1 MMRLT
6 RTGFTMCPRDIQRA
20 TVQGSWS
27 PRRLVLESNNPPM
40 NTNHAT
46 WLKMNRPAPCR
57 TKFLRLVALLIGCSL
72 ALPWQVPLAAHRGS
86 DSATTQCTSTRLVVA
101 TQQPAGAQV
110 APEPRVQIAPKHRP
124 RVIVVQPVI
133 LCNDDGSTPA
143 VHAFPK
149 RLIDRVYTKAKL
161 ELLYLQPRRWHH
173 GKARRGEITQ
183 QQIIRDGRHQ
193 GIISP
198 DKRIV
203 TLLFAS
209 ATDRK
214 KGPSGHGQQGG
225 SICFVRLGPSD
236 RQADPLQQAF
246 VVAHELGHCLN
257 LRPVVN
263 DPAVP
268 NVTANLQGEGAIRER
283 LATTGL
289 HDTQRDTVLRSPLVM
304 DRLRFYTLA
313 EAQEQIVDET
323 WEPYITGATDDM
335 LRFSIGLA
343 ADDPLPQQ
351 PQTRR
356 RFAEQK
362 YTDKVLDFTAG
373 EKTLL
378 TGMVQRLQALIGS
391 SWPGVPRLPWHFVK
405 VDGTFCKGMA
415 HTRGLSIFLS
425 GRYLEKMSS
434 DANFGLKLLLHEK
447 LHIIQ
452 RLNRKSFKPLY
463 QAYGFSPVTLKKGE
477 LKRLNAAQNPDALN
491 VAWAIRSGDALT
503 LLITTL
509 ARDTEGSI
517 QFREEY
523 RTLEKHPDG
532 CWTIG
537 AVREKDKP
545 FQHWHAS
552 FPFRVGHDH
561 PNEVSAYLSGLLLES
576 DHLKTLNRDLTAA
589 QTDRLAQ
596 TRNAFRNILRL
607 IGDEN
612 RNASKPSADRHPKI
626 SLQAP

>member
-1 MMRLT
+1 
-6 RTGFTMCPRDIQRA
+6 
-20 TVQGSWS
+20 
-27 PRRLVLESNNPPM
+27 M

-46 WLKMNRPAPCR
+46 WLKVNRPGPCR
-57 TKFLRLVALLIGCSL
+57 TGFPRLVTLLVGCSL
-72 ALPWQVPLAAHRGS
+72 GLPCQVSLAAHRCS
-86 DSATTQCTSTRLVVA
+86 DSATTQHTSTRPVVA
-101 TQQPAGAQV
+101 RQPPPSA
-110 APEPRVQIAPKHRP
+110 QIASEPGVPIASEHRP

-133 LCNDDGSTPA
+133 LCNDDGSTAA

-161 ELLYLQPRRWHH
+161 ELLYLEPLRWHH

-183 QQIIRDGRHQ
+183 QQIIRAGRHQ
-193 GIISP
+193 GIISS
-198 DKRIV
+198 DKRII

-209 ATDRK
+209 ITDTK

-236 RQADPLQQAF
+236 RPADPLQQAF
-246 VVAHELGHCLN
+246 IVAHELGHCLN
-257 LRPVVN
+257 LRHVVD

-268 NVTANLQGEGAIRER
+268 NVTANLQGQGAIHER
-283 LATTGL
+283 LAITGL

-304 DRLRFYTLA
+304 ERLRFYTLA

-356 RFAEQK
+356 RFAQQQ
-362 YTDKVLDFTAG
+362 YADKVLDFTPG
-373 EKTLL
+373 EKTLV
-378 TGMVQRLQALIGS
+378 TGLVQRLQALIGS
-391 SWPGVPRLPWHFVK
+391 SWPGVARLPWHFVK

-425 GRYLEKMSS
+425 GRYLERMST
-434 DANFGLKLLLHEK
+434 DATFGLKLLLHEK
-447 LHIIQ
+447 LHVIQ
-452 RLNRKSFKPLY
+452 RLNRKSFETLY
-463 QAYGFSPVTLKKGE
+463 QAYGFAPVTLVKGE
-477 LKRLNAAQNPDALN
+477 VKRLNAAQNPDALN
-491 VAWAIRSGDALT
+491 VAWAIQSGDALT
-503 LLITTL
+503 LLITIL
-509 ARDTEGSI
+509 ARDAEGI
-517 QFREEY
+517 LQFREEY
-523 RTLEKHPDG
+523 RTLHKQPDG
-532 CWTIG
+532 SCTIG
-537 AVREKDKP
+537 AVRKKDGP

-576 DHLKTLNRDLTAA
+576 DHLKTLERKLTAA
-589 QTDRLAQ
+589 QTHRLEQ
-596 TRNAFRNILRL
+596 TRDAFRNILRL
-607 IGDEN
+607 IGDAN
-612 RNASKPSADRHPKI
+612 RNASNPAARSVDRQREL
-626 SLQAP
+626 SLAP